1 MVSIYVSGEDKTR
14 QISNWVI
21 KNNVKGE
28 LTLTCHYPSKR
39 SEESPLGDCTIVPTL
54 ELNDMLLLRK
64 GSSLVHPIESAVI
77 YGEKYALVQYPGKA
91 KKYVFNM
98 DNIELVSPTSITDE
112 PAFTYFR
119 SVAAARLS
127 VAAAGDKKGIA
138 ENIDRQMGTLSLSP
152 ATALHAYCKGQ
163 HGKLESSGNFI
174 FPFGLNES
182 QLKAVEEAFHSQ
194 ISLIEGPPGTGKTQ
208 TILNIIANI
217 LLQGKTVAVVSN
229 NNAAVENVYEKLGKC
244 GLDYL
249 VARLGSVD
257 NQKAFF
263 ANRPSRP
270 SLELPPAPAME
281 DIQGVL
287 KQLKGYLGAR
297 NAAAQLQIEINEL
310 EIERR
315 YLVQWQQDN
324 GVAAPSLD
332 RYKLSPQKT
341 TDLMAYLEHLASERI
356 RIKDRIELLFNFR
369 ILRTRPFDNWDKR
382 MSAFYSLQLHYY
394 DKVLQGKKAELAAH
408 EEALRVGNFKAL
420 LEELTTSSMLHL
432 KHHLHRHIS
441 DDDSFDIDYKKKRL
455 DEFLKRYPVIGSS
468 THSIVNSLG
477 GKAVLDYV
485 IIDEASQQ
493 DIVPGVL
500 ALSCAKN
507 LIIVGDRKQLAHIPE
522 KLGLK
527 APAPWYDCEKYS
539 LLDSCVG
546 VFGDTIPMT
555 LLKEHYRCHPRI
567 IQFCNQQFYDNQL
580 VPMTQDE
587 GEQALTLLV
596 TAKGNHTRN
605 NSNLRELDSLMAV
618 LEGNG
623 ESLWEGED
631 GRGFIAPF
639 KNQAALSGSCLPADF
654 INDTVHKFQG
664 RECDEIVFST
674 VLDKHKSAERLS
686 FVDDAR
692 MVNVAVSRAKNK
704 FTLVTGDNVF
714 KTGNGHIAALIRYM
728 EYYAEDGEVHRA
740 PVISA
745 FDLLYNEYDRSLE
758 RLNKRL
764 NPKDSSFKSEQI
776 VAQILREAL
785 AQDNRRGI
793 MFHHEVL
800 LIQLASVTRTGFTG
814 RELEFMRNGAR
825 CDFVLYFKLGK
836 SPLGV
841 IEVDGGHH
849 NDPVQIER
857 DAVKNSI
864 LEKCGIP
871 LLRLRTI
878 ESHIEEK
885 VAAFVDQW
893 TPPALD
899 EDRNAV
905 PD

>member
-1 MVSIYVSGEDKTR
+1 MVSIFVCGEDKTR
-14 QISNWVI
+14 QISDWVI
-21 KNNVKGE
+21 KKDVRGAFI
-28 LTLTCHYPSKR
+28 LTCHYPSKKTYTR
-39 SEESPLGDCTIVPTL
+39 PLDDCKVDPTR
-54 ELNDMLLLRK
+54 EVNGMLLLRRGGYVLSPVEK
-64 GSSLVHPIESAVI
+64 AVI
-77 YGEKYALVQYPGKA
+77 YGEKYALVQFPGSSDIYP
-91 KKYVFNM
+91 FNM
-98 DNIELVSPTSITDE
+98 DNIDFVSPTSITDE

-119 SVAAARLS
+119 SVAAARVS
-127 VAAAGDKKGIA
+127 TAAAGDKKGMA

-182 QLKAVEEAFHSQ
+182 QLQAVEQAFLSQ
-194 ISLIEGPPGTGKTQ
+194 ISVIEGPPGTGKTQ

-229 NNAAVENVYEKLGKC
+229 NNSAVENVYEKLGKC

-249 VARLGSVD
+249 VARLGKND
-257 NQKAFF
+257 NQKEFF

-270 SLELPPAPAME
+270 STEPSPAPAIE
-281 DIQGVL
+281 HIQTVL
-287 KQLKGYLGAR
+287 QQLKSYLGAR
-297 NAAAQLQIEINEL
+297 NAVAQLQIEINEL

-315 YLVQWQQDN
+315 YLKEWQRDN
-324 GVAAPSLD
+324 GVVGPSLD

-341 TDLMAYLEHLASERI
+341 TDLMAYLEQLSSERI

-432 KHHLHRHIS
+432 KHHLYRHIS
-441 DDDSFDIDYKKKRL
+441 DDDTFDTTYRKRL
-455 DEFLKRYPVIGSS
+455 DAFLKRYPVIGSG

-500 ALSCAKN
+500 ALSCARN

-522 KLGLK
+522 KLGLE

-539 LLDSCVG
+539 LLDSCVS
-546 VFGDTIPMT
+546 VFGNSIPMT

-580 VPMTQDE
+580 VPMTMDN
-587 GEQALTLLV
+587 GEKPLTLLV

-605 NSNLRELDSLMAV
+605 NSNLRELDSLLAV
-618 LEGNG
+618 LEADG

-639 KNQAALSGSCLPADF
+639 KNQAMLSGSCLPADF
-654 INDTVHKFQG
+654 VSATVHKFQG

-674 VLDKHKSAERLS
+674 VLDKYKSPERLS

-692 MVNVAVSRAKNK
+692 MVNVAVSRAKNR

-714 KTGNGHIAALIRYM
+714 KTSNGHIAALIRYM
-728 EYYAEDGEVHRA
+728 EYYAEDEHVHRA

-745 FDLLYNEYDRSLE
+745 FDLLYKEYDRSLE
-758 RLNKRL
+758 RLKKRL
-764 NPKDSSFKSEQI
+764 NPNDSFFKSEQI
-776 VAQILREAL
+776 VAHLLREAL
-785 AQDNRRGI
+785 AQDTRRGI

-800 LIQLASVTRTGFTG
+800 LIQLASVTRASFTE
-814 RELEFMRNGAR
+814 RELEFMRNGGR
-825 CDFVLYFKLGK
+825 CDFVLYFKVGK

-841 IEVDGGHH
+841 VEVDGGHH

-857 DAVKNSI
+857 DTVKNSI

-893 TPPALD
+893 TPPA
-899 EDRNAV
+899 
-905 PD
+905 PDKSLRVSPG

>member
-1 MVSIYVSGEDKTR
+1 MVSIYVCGEDKTR
-14 QISNWVI
+14 QISGWDI
-21 KNNVKGE
+21 KPDGKGE
-28 LTLTCHYPSKR
+28 FTLTCHYPSQKTYSR
-39 SEESPLGDCTIVPTL
+39 PLGDCRVVPTL
-54 ELNDMLLLRK
+54 EFKDMLLLRR
-64 GSSLVHPIESAVI
+64 GSLIFDPVERVEI
-77 YGEKYALVQYPGKA
+77 YGEKHALVQYPGSP
-91 KKYVFNM
+91 KKYLFNM
-98 DNIELVSPTSITDE
+98 DSVEFVSPTSITDE

-119 SVAAARLS
+119 SVAVARVSNALDE
-127 VAAAGDKKGIA
+127 GKKGIA
-138 ENIDRQMGTLSLSP
+138 ENVERQMGAIALSP
-152 ATALHAYCKGQ
+152 ATALHAYCNRQ
-163 HGKLESSGNFI
+163 NESLDSPGSFI

-182 QLKAVEEAFHSQ
+182 QLKAVERAFSSQ

-229 NNAAVENVYEKLGKC
+229 NNSAVTNVYEKLGKC

-249 VARLGSVD
+249 VARLGSVE

-263 ANRPSRP
+263 AERASRP
-270 SLELPPAPAME
+270 STNPEPAPSME
-281 DIQGVL
+281 SIQGVL
-287 KQLKGYLGAR
+287 QQLKRHLSAL

-315 YLVQWQQDN
+315 YLVEWQQSN
-324 GVAAPSLD
+324 GIVPAHD

-341 TDLMAYLEHLASERI
+341 TDLMAFLPHLSSDRI

-369 ILRTRPFDNWDKR
+369 ILRAGPLNDRDKR
-382 MSAFYSLQLHYY
+382 MSVFYSLQLHYY
-394 DKVLQGKKAELAAH
+394 DKALQNKKAELSAH
-408 EEALRVGNFKAL
+408 EQALRVGNFKAL
-420 LEELTTSSMLHL
+420 LEELTSSSMRHL
-432 KHHLHRHIS
+432 KQHLHRHIP
-441 DDDSFDIDYKKKRL
+441 DDDTFDIQYKKKRL
-455 DEFLKRYPVIGSS
+455 DAFLKRYPVIGSS

-522 KLGLK
+522 KLGLE

-539 LLDSCVG
+539 LLDSCVS
-546 VFGDTIPMT
+546 VFGDSIPMT

-580 VPMTQDE
+580 VPMTQDA
-587 GEQALTLLV
+587 GQQSLTLLV

-605 NSNLRELDSLMAV
+605 NSNLRELDSLLAV

-623 ESLWEGED
+623 ESVWEGED

-639 KNQAALSGSCLPADF
+639 KNQATLSGTCLPADF
-654 INDTVHKFQG
+654 VNDTVHKFQG

-674 VLDKHKSAERLS
+674 VLDKHKSPDRLS

-692 MVNVAVSRAKNK
+692 MVNVAVSRARNR
-704 FTLVTGDNVF
+704 FTLVTGDDVF
-714 KTGNGHIAALIRYM
+714 KNSNGHIAALIRYM
-728 EYYAEDGEVHRA
+728 EYYAEDGHLHRA

-745 FDLLYNEYDRSLE
+745 FDLLYKEHDRSLE
-758 RLNKRL
+758 NLAKRL
-764 NPKDSSFKSEQI
+764 KLTDSPFKSEQI
-776 VAQILREAL
+776 VAQILRDAL
-785 AQDNRRGI
+785 AQDAHRAI
-793 MFHHEVL
+793 MFHREVL
-800 LIQLASVTRTGFTG
+800 LIQLVSVARANFTE
-814 RELEFMRNGAR
+814 REREFMNNGAR
-825 CDFVLYFKLGK
+825 CDFVLYFNVGK

-857 DAVKNSI
+857 DALKNSI
-864 LEKCGIP
+864 LSKCGIP

-885 VAAFVDQW
+885 VAAFLVQW
-893 TPPALD
+893 TPDFPSHDHGVASG
-899 EDRNAV
+899 
-905 PD
+905 

>member
-1 MVSIYVSGEDKTR
+1 MVSIYVCGEDKTR

-21 KNNVKGE
+21 KKNVKGE
-28 LTLTCHYPSKR
+28 FSLTCHYPSKKP
-39 SEESPLGDCTIVPTL
+39 EEIPLGDCTVVPTF
-54 ELNDMLLLRK
+54 ELNDMLLLKK
-64 GSSLVHPIESAVI
+64 GSSLFDPVESVVI
-77 YGEKYALVQYPGKA
+77 YGEKYALVQYSGNA
-91 KKYVFNM
+91 QKYLFKM

-119 SVAAARLS
+119 SVAVARVS
-127 VAAAGDKKGIA
+127 VAAAGDKKSIA
-138 ENIDRQMGTLSLSP
+138 ENISRQMETISLSP

-163 HGKLESSGNFI
+163 HGKLESPGNFI

-182 QLKAVEEAFHSQ
+182 QLKAVEEAFRSQ
-194 ISLIEGPPGTGKTQ
+194 ISVIEGPPGTGKTQ

-229 NNAAVENVYEKLGKC
+229 NNPAVENIYEKLGKC

-249 VARLGSVD
+249 VARLGSVQ

-263 ANRPSRP
+263 AERSLRPSADPEPAP
-270 SLELPPAPAME
+270 SLES
-281 DIQGVL
+281 IQSVL
-287 KQLKGYLGAR
+287 QQLKRYLGAR
-297 NAAAQLQIEINEL
+297 NAVAQLQIEINEL

-315 YLVQWQQDN
+315 YLTEWQQDN
-324 GVAAPSLD
+324 GVAVPSLD

-341 TDLMAYLEHLASERI
+341 TDLMAYLEQLASKRI

-369 ILRTRPFDNWDKR
+369 ILRTRPFDNWEKR
-382 MSAFYSLQLHYY
+382 MSAFYSLQRHYY
-394 DKVLQGKKAELAAH
+394 DKVLQEKRAELAGQ

-420 LEELTTSSMLHL
+420 LDELTSSSMRHL
-432 KHHLHRHIS
+432 KHHLHGHIS
-441 DDDSFDIDYKKKRL
+441 SDDTFDITYKKRL
-455 DEFLKRYPVIGSS
+455 DAFLKRYPVIGSG

-507 LIIVGDRKQLAHIPE
+507 LIIVGDRKQLAHIPDE
-522 KLGLK
+522 LGLE
-527 APAPWYDCEKYS
+527 APAPWYDCERYS
-539 LLDSCVG
+539 LLDSCVR
-546 VFGDTIPMT
+546 VFGDSILIT

-580 VPMTQDE
+580 VPMTTDN
-587 GEQALTLLV
+587 GEKSLTLLV

-605 NSNLRELDSLMAV
+605 NSNLRELDSLLAV
-618 LEGNG
+618 LDGSG

-639 KNQAALSGSCLPADF
+639 KNQATLSSAYLPADF
-654 INDTVHKFQG
+654 VKDTVHKFQG

-674 VLDKHKSAERLS
+674 VLDKYKSPRRLS
-686 FVDDAR
+686 FVDDSR
-692 MVNVAVSRAKNK
+692 MVNVAVSRAKHR

-714 KTGNGHIAALIRYM
+714 RTSNGPVAALIRYM
-728 EYYAEDGEVHRA
+728 EYYADDGQVHRA

-745 FDLLYNEYDRSLE
+745 FDLLYKEYDRSLQ

-764 NPKDSSFKSEQI
+764 NPNDSLFKSEQI

-785 AQDNRRGI
+785 AQEPRRGI
-793 MFHHEVL
+793 MFHREIRLV
-800 LIQLASVTRTGFTG
+800 QLASVARLSLTG

-825 CDFVLYFKLGK
+825 CDFVLYFKVGK

-849 NDPVQIER
+849 NDAVQIER
-857 DAVKNSI
+857 DAAKDSI
-864 LEKCGIP
+864 LSKCGIP

-885 VAAFVDQW
+885 VAAFLEQW
-893 TPPALD
+893 TPRSPNESSTA
-899 EDRNAV
+899 A

>member
-1 MVSIYVSGEDKTR
+1 MVSIYVCGEDTPR
-14 QISNWVI
+14 RVSDWVI
-21 KNNVKGE
+21 KKNDQNE
-28 LTLTCHYPSKR
+28 FTLTCHYPSQP
-39 SEESPLGDCTIVPTL
+39 SDDSPLDDCTIVPTL
-54 ELNDMLLLRK
+54 KLTGMLLLKK
-64 GSSLVHPIESAVI
+64 GSAVLSSVDKVEI
-77 YGEKYALVQYPGKA
+77 YGEKYALVQYPKSL
-91 KKYVFNM
+91 KKYLFKM
-98 DNIELVSPTSITDE
+98 DNIELIAPTAITNE
-112 PAFTYFR
+112 PAFTYFH
-119 SVAAARLS
+119 SVAAARVS
-127 VAAAGDKKGIA
+127 NAPDEDKKGIA
-138 ENIDRQMGTLSLSP
+138 ENVARQMGTLSLSS

-163 HGKLESSGNFI
+163 QGRLESPESFI

-182 QLKAVEEAFHSQ
+182 QLKAVEQAFRSQ
-194 ISLIEGPPGTGKTQ
+194 ISVIEGPPGTGKTQ
-208 TILNIIANI
+208 TILNVIANI

-229 NNAAVENVYEKLGKC
+229 NNAAVKNVYEKLGKC

-249 VARLGSVD
+249 VARLGNKE

-263 ANRPSRP
+263 AERSSRP
-270 SLELPPAPAME
+270 LAVPEPAPAME
-281 DIQGVL
+281 DIQGVFQ
-287 KQLKGYLGAR
+287 QLKRSLGAR
-297 NAAAQLQIEINEL
+297 NAVAQLQIEINEL

-315 YLVQWQQDN
+315 YLTEWQRDN
-324 GVAAPSLD
+324 GVVGPSLD

-341 TDLMAYLEHLASERI
+341 TDLMAYLEQLASERI

-369 ILRTRPFDNWDKR
+369 VLRTRPFDNWDKR

-408 EEALRVGNFKAL
+408 EEALRVGNFNAL

-432 KHHLHRHIS
+432 KYHLHRHIP
-441 DDDSFDIDYKKKRL
+441 DDDTFDITYKERL
-455 DEFLKRYPVIGSS
+455 DAFLKRYPVIGSS

-522 KLGLK
+522 KLGLE

-539 LLDSCVG
+539 LLDSCVS
-546 VFGDTIPMT
+546 VFGNSIPMT

-580 VPMTQDE
+580 VPMTMDN
-587 GEQALTLLV
+587 GEKPLTLLV

-605 NSNLRELDSLMAV
+605 NSNLRELDSLLAV
-618 LEGNG
+618 LEGDG

-639 KNQAALSGSCLPADF
+639 KNQAMLSGSCLPADF
-654 INDTVHKFQG
+654 VRDTVHKFQG

-674 VLDKHKSAERLS
+674 VLDKYKSQERLS

-692 MVNVAVSRAKNK
+692 MINVAVSRAKSR

-714 KTGNGHIAALIRYM
+714 KTSNGHIAALIRYM
-728 EYYAEDGEVHRA
+728 EYYADDGQVHRA

-745 FDLLYNEYDRSLE
+745 FDLLYKEYDRSLE

-764 NPKDSSFKSEQI
+764 NPNDSLFKSEQI

-785 AQDNRRGI
+785 AQEPRGGI
-793 MFHHEVL
+793 MFHREIRL
-800 LIQLASVTRTGFTG
+800 MQLASVARASFTE
-814 RELEFMRNGAR
+814 RELEFMRNAAR
-825 CDFVLYFKLGK
+825 CDFVLYFKVGK
-836 SPLGV
+836 TPLGV

-849 NDPVQIER
+849 DDPLQIER

-864 LEKCGIP
+864 LNKCGIP

-878 ESHIEEK
+878 ESRIEEK
-885 VAAFVDQW
+885 VAAFLDQW
-893 TPPALD
+893 TPPA
-899 EDRNAV
+899 
-905 PD
+905 PDDSRRVASG